1 MKKENNVVECGCEH
15 GYGCGENGC
24 TRPEGTECKNGMDC
38 GECESCTDCDTCAVG
53 CDEESLRFNFGVAL
67 NLMKD
72 GLKVRRAG
80 WNGKGM
86 FIFLADSIEFHTDA
100 NLQCVSHLEGELVQ
114 PAIVMKTAENKF
126 CVGWL
131 ANQTDMLAAD
141 WELYEE
147 EV

>member
-1 MKKENNVVECGCEH
+1 MKEEKNVVECGCEH

-53 CDEESLRFNFGVAL
+53 CDEEQSLRFNFGVAL

-80 WNGKGM
+80 WNGKG
-86 FIFLADSIEFHTDA
+86 IFVALQRPDEHSKMTSPYIYIDTTGLQSDNPDA
-100 NLQCVSHLEGELVQ
+100 PRSCV
-114 PAIVMKTAENKF
+114 P
-126 CVGWL
+126 WL
-131 ANQTDMLAAD
+131 ASQTDMLAAD